1 MRDILLLVQGVD
13 GSGSLLL
20 AGEGNEAESTGSAG
34 LAVAHDDGISD
45 LAELAEGGTESVIR
59 GVPGQVSA
67 ENFRSARLP
76 LIQSFLATKRQGLGE
91 DRGREGETNPT

>member
-13 GSGSLLL
+13 SSGSLLL
-20 AGEGNEAESTGSAG
+20 VGEGNETESTGSAG
-34 LAVAHDDGISD
+34 LAVAHDDRIGD

-67 ENFRSARLP
+67 EDFRSARLP
-76 LIQSFLATKRQGLGE
+76 LIQSFLATKRQGLRE
-91 DRGREGETNPT
+91 GRE